1 MLGVI
6 IDECDWQDGKKGFNE
21 SDDEDDDDED
31 DFDGIFGDGAGS
43 FLKASQDCLASQ
55 SEVGFISVTYWVTVM
70 DRVILFIANSFHSA
84 NWAFSCKVL
93 GKYQQISEIRIVVT
107 VYVLGVNL
115 NKKLLDNKLLPD
127 ERPSN
132 KTTR

>member
-70 DRVILFIANSFHSA
+70 DRVILFIANSFQFSTLRTGQISA
-84 NWAFSCKVL
+84 NFRNTYCSYCLCVGCEFK
-93 GKYQQISEIRIVVT
+93 
-107 VYVLGVNL
+107 
-115 NKKLLDNKLLPD
+115 
-127 ERPSN
+127 
-132 KTTR
+132 